1 MQTSSKKSDG
11 LSRRDFLKLMS
22 TAGTGLA
29 FAPFIPFGNFMPNP
43 IQPSLEK
50 VPLILPSTNAQAN
63 IHAVKIN
70 TSEVITYPS
79 TGDAALDAEAFRKWQ
94 FIRLPKEFGGEKDE
108 ISSFRVFSMICLHL
122 WCLWDYKGQDP
133 HFPRNIGAC
142 PCHGSEYDPRNGKA
156 IAGPASVQS
165 APSNV
170 LPKLELEVDTDGLL
184 WILPPKLNVNEN
196 GVIGYG
202 RYA

>member
-1 MQTSSKKSDG
+1 MQTISKKSDG

-22 TAGTGLA
+22 VAGVGLA
-29 FAPFIPFGNFMPNP
+29 FAPFVPFGNFMPNP
-43 IQPSLEK
+43 IQTSLEK
-50 VPLILPSTNAQAN
+50 VPLILPDGTQAN
-63 IHAVKIN
+63 IHVVKIN

-79 TGDAALDAEAFRKWQ
+79 TGVAALDADAFRKWQ
-94 FIRLPKEFGGEKDE
+94 FIRLPKEFGGEKNE

-122 WCLWDYKGQDP
+122 WCLWDYQGQHP
-133 HFPRNIGAC
+133 TSPRNVGAC

-156 IAGPASVQS
+156 IAGPASVQA

-170 LPKLELEVDTDGLL
+170 LPKLDLEVDTDGLL
-184 WILPPKLNVNEN
+184 WILPPKLNVNDN